1 LTETPHT
8 PRHQTLPLPR
18 QGVPLV
24 LSSPSGAGK
33 TTLAKALLAQDAGIV
48 LSVSVTTRA
57 MRPGEVDGRDY
68 FFISKDEFFARRD
81 AGDLLEWAEV
91 HGNFYA
97 TPKAAIDDHLTA
109 GRDVLFDIDWQGAQQ
124 LRIRSTVPIASVFI
138 LPPSAAVLKERLERR
153 AQDSAAVVAKRL
165 AGAAAEIAHWHE
177 YDYSIINV
185 DLAQSIATLVSI
197 LAAERARRTRT
208 PALAQFVT
216 SLQT

>member
-1 LTETPHT
+1 M
-8 PRHQTLPLPR
+8 PLPR

-33 TTLAKALLAQDAGIV
+33 TTLAKALLARDAGII

-68 FFISKDEFFARRD
+68 YFISKGEFLRRRD

-97 TPKAAIDDHLTA
+97 TPKATIDQHLSA

-124 LRIRSTVPIASVFI
+124 LRARSSVPIASVFI
-138 LPPSAAVLKERLERR
+138 LPPSAATLKERLERR
-153 AQDSAAVVAKRL
+153 AQDSPAVVAKRL

-177 YDYSIINV
+177 YDYTIINV
-185 DLAQSIATLVSI
+185 NLDDSIATLVSI
-197 LAAERARRTRT
+197 LEAERARKIRT
-208 PALAQFVT
+208 PALSHFVA
-216 SLQT
+216 SLKI